1 MSNNIDKNIPT
12 KLLNDFQKL
21 GFSDKTARVYYS
33 LLRLGG
39 VGASKIVKE
48 TGLHNQ
54 FVYNSLKELEE
65 KNMVRFTLKNG
76 RKQFEAQN
84 PSLLVLE
91 AEKQKVIAENL
102 SQNLSNLIDY
112 VDEQNFDVIKG
123 TESFIA
129 SEFKALQDAPKGSEF
144 LVIGGIGDQWAET
157 MGNLLTEYEYQ
168 RNKKE
173 ISVKYVG
180 SLGQEEAIKE
190 KYDPRSNFKSRLL
203 NGRFENEV
211 NMSIFPNEVVF
222 NLFGTPHIRFSIKS
236 QKMVESYRNTF
247 VLKIYIDGIATVIVI
262 YFLWNVIYPFRDH
275 LDAML

>member
-1 MSNNIDKNIPT
+1 MNLDKNIPI

-21 GFSDKTARVYYS
+21 GFSDKTARVYYA
-33 LLRLGG
+33 LLKLGE

-54 FVYNSLKELEE
+54 FVYNSLEELEK

-84 PSLLVLE
+84 PALLVLE

-102 SQNLSNLIDY
+102 SKNLTSLIDY
-112 VDEQNFDVIKG
+112 VDEQTFDVIKG
-123 TESFIA
+123 TEAFVA
-129 SEFKALQDAPKGSEF
+129 SEFKALQEAPNESEF
-144 LVIGGIGDQWAET
+144 LVIGGIGDQYAET
-157 MGNLLTEYEYQ
+157 MGNLLNEYEYQ
-168 RNKKE
+168 RNKKG
-173 ISVKYVG
+173 IKVRYLG
-180 SLGQEEAIKE
+180 SLGQEDHIKE

-222 NLFGTPHIRFSIKS
+222 NLFGTPHVRFAIKS
-236 QKMVESYRNTF
+236 PKMVESYKKF
-247 VLKIYIDGIATVIVI
+247 FEVLWGMGK
-262 YFLWNVIYPFRDH
+262 
-275 LDAML
+275 

>member
-1 MSNNIDKNIPT
+1 MSINIDKNIPI

-33 LLRLGG
+33 LLRLGS

-54 FVYNSLKELEE
+54 FVYNSLNELEE

-112 VDEQNFDVIKG
+112 VDEQTFDVIKG
-123 TESFIA
+123 TEAFVA
-129 SEFKALQDAPKGSEF
+129 SEFKAMQDAPNGSEF
-144 LVIGGIGDQWAET
+144 LVIGGIGDLYIEN
-157 MGNLLTEYEYQ
+157 MGNLFHEYEYQ
-168 RNKKE
+168 RNKKG
-173 ISVKYVG
+173 ISVKYLG
-180 SLGQEEAIKE
+180 SLGQEGRVKE
-190 KYDPRSNFKSRLL
+190 KYDPRSLFKTRLL
-203 NGRFENEV
+203 SGRFENEV
-211 NMSIFPNEVVF
+211 NMTIFPTEVVF
-222 NLFGTPHIRFSIKS
+222 NFFGTPHIRFSIKS
-236 QKMVESYRNTF
+236 PKMVESYRKF
-247 VLKIYIDGIATVIVI
+247 FEV
-262 YFLWNVIYPFRDH
+262 LWN
-275 LDAML
+275 MGK

>member
-1 MSNNIDKNIPT
+1 MSINIDKNIPN

-21 GFSDKTARVYYS
+21 GFGDKTAKVYYA
-33 LLRLGG
+33 LLRLGE

-54 FVYNSLKELEE
+54 FVYNSLKELGE
-65 KNMVRFTLKNG
+65 KNMVRFSLKNG

-84 PSLLVLE
+84 PALLVLE

-112 VDEQNFDVIKG
+112 VDDQNFEVIKG
-123 TESFIA
+123 TEAFVA

-144 LVIGGIGDQWAET
+144 LVIGGIGDQYAET
-157 MGNLLTEYEYQ
+157 MGNLLNEYEYQ

-173 ISVKYVG
+173 ISVRYLG
-180 SLGQEEAIKE
+180 SLGQEGHIKE

-222 NLFGTPHIRFSIKS
+222 NLFGTPHVRFAIKS
-236 QKMVESYRNTF
+236 PKMVESYRKF
-247 VLKIYIDGIATVIVI
+247 FEVLWSMGK
-262 YFLWNVIYPFRDH
+262 
-275 LDAML
+275 

>member
-1 MSNNIDKNIPT
+1 MSTNLDKNIPT

-21 GFSDKTARVYYS
+21 GFSDKTAKVYYS
-33 LLRLGG
+33 LLRLGS

-54 FVYNSLKELEE
+54 FVYNSLNELGE
-65 KNMVRFTLKNG
+65 KNMVRFSLKNG

-112 VDEQNFDVIKG
+112 VDEQTFDVIKG
-123 TESFIA
+123 TESFVA
-129 SEFKALQDAPKGSEF
+129 SEFKALQDSPNGSEF
-144 LVIGGIGDQWAET
+144 LVIGGIGDQYAET

-168 RNKKE
+168 RNKKG
-173 ISVKYVG
+173 ISVRYLG
-180 SLGQEEAIKE
+180 SLGQEAHIKE

-211 NMSIFPNEVVF
+211 NMSIFPDEVVF
-222 NLFGTPHIRFSIKS
+222 NFFGTPHVRFAIKS
-236 QKMVESYRNTF
+236 PKMVESYRKF
-247 VLKIYIDGIATVIVI
+247 FEVLWSLG
-262 YFLWNVIYPFRDH
+262 R
-275 LDAML
+275 